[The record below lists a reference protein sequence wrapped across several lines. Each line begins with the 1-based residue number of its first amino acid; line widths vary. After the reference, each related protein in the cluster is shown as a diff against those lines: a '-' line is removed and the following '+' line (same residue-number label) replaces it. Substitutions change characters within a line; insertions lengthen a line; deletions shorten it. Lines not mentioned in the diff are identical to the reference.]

1 MSSAAPEATC
11 QPGPSPSARA
21 LRLEGLRA
29 PGPAAL
35 RALLGRLPEPPWD
48 VELADDDPALPLV
61 RAEGFEPYARVAV
74 MARPIAG
81 LPRPPFVPG
90 VNIEEYRN
98 ADAEEFSSLEAA
110 AMDGLAAFAEMG
122 QPTGYE
128 QAEGFDVFLVARDAS
143 GLRGFAQTMSPEG
156 WINWLGVAP
165 DSRRIGVGT
174 TLVAET
180 ARRVREAGGTHLAAT
195 VQVDTP
201 GQAFLASLG
210 FGERGARRTQ
220 LIRRANG

>member
-1 MSSAAPEATC
+1 MSSTSHGATC
-11 QPGPSPSARA
+11 QPGPSPTARA

-29 PGPAAL
+29 GDPAAL
-35 RALLGRLPEPPWD
+35 RALLGRLPAPPWD

-81 LPRPPFVPG
+81 LPRPPYVPG
-90 VNIEEYRN
+90 VEVQEYRN
-98 ADAEEFSSLEAA
+98 ADAEEFSALEAA

-128 QAEGFDVFLVARDAS
+128 EAEGFDVFLVARDAS

-156 WINWLGVAP
+156 WINWMGVAP
-165 DSRRIGVGT
+165 D
-174 TLVAET
+174 
-180 ARRVREAGGTHLAAT
+180 ARRVGIGHLLVAATAERVAAARGTHLVAR
-195 VQVDTP
+195 VQVDTA
-201 GQAFLASLG
+201 GQAFLAALG
-210 FGERGARRTQ
+210 FRERGARLTQ
-220 LIRRANG
+220 LIRRPG